1 MPLDPNDFSVE
12 WDTER
17 KGIIWATITHDPS
30 GRSFRLKASKA
41 VTDAW
46 LATGT
51 PVVARTAWVKAT
63 AVAYLERVLYDES
76 DVGVRERLIA
86 EAKDHKQSVLAAM
99 EWCEALKLQY
109 PAYADRIPTITVTG
123 GED

>member
-46 LATGT
+46 LASPT
-51 PVVARTAWVKAT
+51 PAAARTAWVKAK
-63 AVAYLERVLYDES
+63 AVAYLERMLYDES
-76 DVGVRERLIA
+76 DIGIRERLIA
-86 EAKDHKQSVLAAM
+86 EANQHKQNVLAAM
-99 EWCEALKLQY
+99 EWCEALKLTY
-109 PAYADRIPTITVTG
+109 PAYTDRIPTITVTG
-123 GED
+123 GDD